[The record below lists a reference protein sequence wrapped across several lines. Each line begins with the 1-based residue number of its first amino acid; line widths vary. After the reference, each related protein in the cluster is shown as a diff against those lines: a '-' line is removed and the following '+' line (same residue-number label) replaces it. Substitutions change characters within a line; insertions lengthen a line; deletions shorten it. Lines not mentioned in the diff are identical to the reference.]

1 MTMKP
6 QQLDLFGSKSL
17 NITYELK
24 RQMRLAASKCGLSRD
39 QIVDQMNAI
48 AAREGMRTNV
58 SKGALDN
65 WFKDSDPGR
74 LPSPAWLTIF
84 CSVTGDR
91 GSIEAMLRPLGCA
104 VVDETGQRL
113 LAWAEA
119 EVERKRAAKRARLA
133 LEGLE
138 L

>member
-1 MTMKP
+1 MTTKP
-6 QQLDLFGSKSL
+6 QQLDLFSNKSL

-24 RQMRLAASKCGLSRD
+24 RCMRIAASASGLSRD

-48 AAREGMRTNV
+48 AAREGMRTSV
-58 SKGALDN
+58 SKAAVDN
-65 WFKDSDPGR
+65 WLKDSDPGR
-74 LPSPAWLTIF
+74 LPSPPWLTIF

-91 GSIEAMLRPLGCA
+91 GSIEVMLHPLGCG